1 MSSDDDKVALPARE
15 QVEFLRR
22 EKGCTFELIGETEAE
37 RILGHEGRLY
47 RLKAYAKDF
56 ETYRDP
62 GPRQGLCIGMDF
74 GHLVELDAL
83 DRELRDLML
92 GLTLDIEES
101 LKNRINRAAQEH
113 GSDPYALADAYL
125 SAVRESVLVD
135 QLSRLDADAAR
146 AAVENASG
154 LLDGI
159 DFADPRGAAVA
170 VNRTLAVLGAVTG
183 GRDPDYIRKSIAMMS
198 SSTYSGAI
206 VRRYQGRRMTYMA
219 LLELL
224 SFGPLV
230 GFYKQ
235 CFGKGGL
242 IDSAGERELCRV
254 NKNMLRQAQSMRN
267 AAAHPDATL
276 NTLATY
282 RNSGTLKGVR
292 RKLRESGVDAEW
304 ADRVASVPVAM
315 ELAAVLMC
323 HDAFV
328 ERGDEREQAAERL
341 SAAAE
346 RFGRNAGWFEKC
358 YSVSSFI
365 EYATRMFAIFS
376 GRYRG
381 F

>member
-1 MSSDDDKVALPARE
+1 MPREDNKVALPAPD
-15 QVEFLRR
+15 QVEFLRKR
-22 EKGCTFELIGETEAE
+22 KGCTFELIGEAEAE

-47 RLKAYAKDF
+47 RLKAYTKDF
-56 ETYRDP
+56 ETYQDP
-62 GPRQGLCIGMDF
+62 GPRKGLHIGMDF
-74 GHLVELDAL
+74 GYLMELDAL

-92 GLTLDIEES
+92 DLTLDIEES

-113 GSDPYALADAYL
+113 GSDPYALAEAYL
-125 SAVRESVLVD
+125 TAVRESVLAD
-135 QLSRLDADAAR
+135 QLSRFDADVAK
-146 AAVENASG
+146 AAVDNAAG
-154 LLDGI
+154 LLGGI
-159 DFADPRGAAVA
+159 DFTDPYEAAKT
-170 VNRTLAVLGAVTG
+170 VNRTLAVLGAVTN

-206 VRRYQGRRMTYMA
+206 VKRYQGRRMTYMA

-235 CFGKGGL
+235 CFKKDGL
-242 IDSAGERELCRV
+242 IDSTEERELCRA

-267 AAAHPDATL
+267 AAAHSDATL
-276 NTLATY
+276 NTLAGY

-292 RKLRESGVDAEW
+292 RKLREFGVDADW

-323 HDAFV
+323 HDVFV

-341 SAAAE
+341 LAASE
-346 RFGRNAGWFEKC
+346 RFGKNADWFEKC

-365 EYATRMFAIFS
+365 EYATRMFEIFS
-376 GRYRG
+376 ERYRVA
-381 F
+381 